1 MNEMM
6 KTMAASASGMAAQAA
21 RIRLGS
27 ENIANVDTPGYHRKT
42 VSFEQAF
49 GQGFGSPLGDGLGDD
64 PRAVATGPVQL
75 DRSEL
80 PRTYEPTNPLAG
92 KDGYVEGSNV
102 DLLVEI
108 ADAREA
114 NRSYEANL
122 KMFDQARQMASSLL
136 DLIRR

>member
-6 KTMAASASGMAAQAA
+6 KTMAAAASGMAAQAA

-49 GQGFGSPLGDGLGDD
+49 GQGFGGARDA
-64 PRAVATGPVQL
+64 RAVVTGPVQL
-75 DRSEL
+75 DRTEL
-80 PRTYEPTNPLAG
+80 ARTYDPTNPLAG
-92 KDGYVEGSNV
+92 KDGYVEGSNI